1 MSYQKLIF
9 PIDDVQIDIKINE
22 EEMTVWLS
30 KEDLATLFHRNR
42 SVISKHIKNI
52 YEEGHLQPES
62 TCAKNAQ
69 VQLEGDRKVARLIE
83 IFNIDIAIEI
93 GHRVN
98 SQNGLLLKQFVEE
111 YFQEKTRNI
120 QPNIIVYNNG
130 DIKLDVNV
138 SPEEET
144 VWLSQQQIA
153 KLFETTISNISMHIR
168 NVLNDGEIGNSVIK
182 DFLTTQ
188 PNITQFSKEILTVA
202 QDGKQYLTIFYNLDM
217 ILAVG
222 YRVKSQRAIDFRR
235 WATSVLKRYLLKGYV
250 IHEERALVTKENFDH
265 LSERVTRLEIDMRET
280 KSRESYHVLNEKLI
294 LDGRVFDAI
303 KLIDQI
309 LSNAKEKIV
318 LIDPYIDTTTLS
330 FFTKLP
336 SHIKIILISSSRAKL
351 THHDLKSFKDE
362 YHRDV
367 FYFQN
372 DLYHDRYLCLDDEII
387 YHLGCSLNY
396 AGYRLSEISL
406 IKDKDNQEYLIKRMK
421 NLILN

>member
-69 VQLEGDRKVARLIE
+69 VQLEGDREVTRLVE

-130 DIKLDVNV
+130 DVKLDVTV

-144 VWLSQQQIA
+144 VWLTQEQIA
-153 KLFETTISNISMHIR
+153 VLYNRDQSVISRHIR
-168 NVLNDGEIGNSVIK
+168 NIYQEGELDEQSTYANNAYMPLKGNRFYYCDK
-182 DFLTTQ
+182 
-188 PNITQFSKEILTVA
+188 
-202 QDGKQYLTIFYNLDM
+202 YNLDV
-217 ILAVG
+217 IISVG
-222 YRVKSQRAIDFRR
+222 YRVKSKNAVVFRR
-235 WATSVLKRYLLKGYV
+235 WATSVLKKYLLKGYV
-250 IHEERALVTKENFDH
+250 IDQERTLVSKENFDQ
-265 LSERVTRLEIDMRET
+265 LTKRVEVLEIDMRET

-294 LDGRVFDAI
+294 LDGRVYDAI

-330 FFTKLP
+330 FFSKLP
-336 SHIKIILISSSRAKL
+336 SNIKIILISSSRAKL

-406 IKDKDNQEYLIKRMK
+406 IKDKDNQEYLIKRIK
-421 NLILN
+421 TSS

>member
-9 PIDDVQIDIKINE
+9 PIDDVQIGIKINE

-69 VQLEGDRKVARLIE
+69 VQLEGDREVTRLIE

-130 DIKLDVNV
+130 DVKLDVTV

-144 VWLSQQQIA
+144 VWLTQEQIA
-153 KLFETTISNISMHIR
+153 VLYNRDQSVISRHIR
-168 NVLNDGEIGNSVIK
+168 NIYQEGELDEQSTYAKNAYMPLKGNRFYYCDK
-182 DFLTTQ
+182 
-188 PNITQFSKEILTVA
+188 
-202 QDGKQYLTIFYNLDM
+202 YNLDV
-217 ILAVG
+217 IISVG
-222 YRVKSQRAIDFRR
+222 YRVKSKNAVVFRR
-235 WATSVLKRYLLKGYV
+235 WATSVLKEYLLKGYV
-250 IHEERALVTKENFDH
+250 IDQERTLVSKENFDQ
-265 LSERVTRLEIDMRET
+265 LTKRVEVLEIDMRET

-294 LDGRVFDAI
+294 FDGRVFDAI

-309 LSNAKEKIV
+309 LSNAKEKVV

-330 FFTKLP
+330 FFSKLP
-336 SHIKIILISSSRAKL
+336 SYIKIILISSSRAKL
-351 THHDLKSFKDE
+351 THHDLKSFNDE
-362 YHRDV
+362 YHRDA
-367 FYFQN
+367 FYLQN
-372 DLYHDRYLCLDDEII
+372 DLYHDRYLCLDDQII

-406 IKDKDNQEYLIKRMK
+406 IKDKDNQEYLIKRIK
-421 NLILN
+421 NLILS